1 MSDLNEVHAAVSGAR
16 QAAPDLPVVATM
28 TFDTRGFTMM
38 GVSPADAVTALVEL
52 GLAAGGGNCGNG
64 PNEIEGVIHGMRT
77 ALGDRRQGIGDRE
90 QGTFDGNSQ
99 PPTSNPQ
106 PPTPGFPLIAKSNAG
121 MPEIV
126 DGRAVYSGTPEV
138 MAGYARRVRALGA
151 DIIGACCGST
161 PNHIRAMAKALR
173 ELPALSLDEVA
184 LASAP
189 AQRQAPGESQ
199 RAREERRARR
209 GA

>member
-1 MSDLNEVHAAVSGAR
+1 
-16 QAAPDLPVVATM
+16 
-28 TFDTRGFTMM
+28 
-38 GVSPADAVTALVEL
+38 
-52 GLAAGGGNCGNG
+52 
-64 PNEIEGVIHGMRT
+64 
-77 ALGDRRQGIGDRE
+77 
-90 QGTFDGNSQ
+90 
-99 PPTSNPQ
+99 
-106 PPTPGFPLIAKSNAG
+106 

-138 MAGYARRVRALGA
+138 MAGYARRARALGA

-161 PNHIRAMAKALR
+161 PDHIRAMAHALR
-173 ELPALSLDEVA
+173 ELPELSLDEVA

-189 AQRQAPGESQ
+189 AQRQAPGAAQ

>member
-1 MSDLNEVHAAVSGAR
+1 VALGNRG
-16 QAAPDLPVVATM
+16 QAT
-28 TFDTRGFTMM
+28 
-38 GVSPADAVTALVEL
+38 
-52 GLAAGGGNCGNG
+52 
-64 PNEIEGVIHGMRT
+64 
-77 ALGDRRQGIGDRE
+77 GDRRASDDLLLPNRQSPI
-90 QGTFDGNSQ
+90 
-99 PPTSNPQ
+99 PA
-106 PPTPGFPLIAKSNAG
+106 FPLIAKSNAG

-151 DIIGACCGST
+151 EIIGACCGST
-161 PNHIRAMAKALR
+161 PDHIRAMAQSLR

-189 AQRQAPGESQ
+189 AQRQAPGAAQ